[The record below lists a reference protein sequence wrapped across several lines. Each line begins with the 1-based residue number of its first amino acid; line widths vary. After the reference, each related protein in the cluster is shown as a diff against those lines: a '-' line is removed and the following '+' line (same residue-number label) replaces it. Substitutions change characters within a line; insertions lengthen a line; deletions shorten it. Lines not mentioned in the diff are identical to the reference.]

1 MAPDLIINEIPAEA
15 EGRSISSAQEL
26 IQRLTKRNNK
36 NARSNTLFLANEK
49 FSMQS
54 FITL

>member
-49 FSMQS
+49 FSM
-54 FITL
+54 